1 MNSNPATQTCS
12 LQSTRQFD
20 KNVEKLP
27 KAIKALVSKKL
38 LDLAA
43 GNLRSKPKALV
54 GNYKGLYSL
63 RVGDYRVLLEINQA
77 SREILLVD
85 VGHRK
90 EIYD

>member
-20 KNVEKLP
+20 KHVEKLP
-27 KAIKALVSKKL
+27 KTIKNLVAKKL
-38 LDLAA
+38 LELAA
-43 GNLRSKPKALV
+43 GNLLIKPKALV

-63 RVGDYRVLLEINQA
+63 RVGDYRVLLEIDQA
-77 SREILLVD
+77 TQEILLVD